1 MSGGFRLSSAFPH
14 PRRMKSAPPEGDPGA
29 WIRNFVGGALRMVV
43 YKLQNKTVLE
53 WKPRL
58 SFPTQ
63 EEGMGF
69 GVRGALAL
77 MFSLKNAG
85 DLQERE
91 PDSPFHDS

>member
-29 WIRNFVGGALRMVV
+29 WIRNFVGGALRTVV

-63 EEGMGF
+63 EEGMGVWGPRSSCF
-69 GVRGALAL
+69 NVQFEECRRFAGKGA
-77 MFSLKNAG
+77 
-85 DLQERE
+85 
-91 PDSPFHDS
+91 